1 MRRPYRRL
9 PRQQRMAD
17 ILRMARQV
25 FCQRGYQQ
33 TKVSEIASRL
43 DIVEGTIFRY
53 FLTKREL
60 FLKAIESWLLEL
72 IAECDQELKGVEGTW
87 DRLRFIIW
95 KYLTAIHSEPAM
107 FRLMVQE
114 MRVAA
119 EAETKGIRDLSRRYA
134 ARGLA
139 VAKEGIA
146 AGEFRS
152 DVPMHIIRD
161 LIYGSIEHH
170 TWAFL
175 RRERDFSPDAAADSL
190 TSVIFRGLSL
200 SEAAVVTK
208 HKAAGKKSVAQQ
220 AAKI

>member
-1 MRRPYRRL
+1 
-9 PRQQRMAD
+9 MAD

-25 FCQRGYQQ
+25 FCQRGYHQ
-33 TKVSEIASRL
+33 TKVSEIAGRL

-72 IAECDQELKGVEGTW
+72 ITECDEELKGVEGTW
-87 DRLRFIIW
+87 NRLRFVIW
-95 KYLTAIHSEPAM
+95 KYLTAIHSEPAI

-114 MRVAA
+114 MRVAG

-190 TSVIFRGLSL
+190 TSAIFRGLSL
-200 SEAAVVTK
+200 SETATIGK
-208 HKAAGKKSVAQQ
+208 HKAARKRSGPQQ
-220 AAKI
+220 DQASGSRGQVLK